1 MATPD
6 TSNRP
11 TASPGQLPAGHL
23 LQRIEGRWILRI
35 LLCLNRGEHRFSD
48 LREAIPPISASV
60 LTERIRSLERAG
72 LVERRHLP
80 PPFACKVYRLTPSA
94 AELRPA
100 LDALARWQ
108 SDLSASRGLFTA
120 SL

>member
-1 MATPD
+1 MPIPHIP
-6 TSNRP
+6 NRSA
-11 TASPGQLPAGHL
+11 ASPGQLPDGNL

-35 LLCLNRGEHRFSD
+35 LLCLSRGEQRFSD

-60 LTERIRSLERAG
+60 LTDRIRGLERAG
-72 LVERRHLP
+72 LVERRYLP
-80 PPFACKVYRLTPSA
+80 PPSASQVYRLTSSA
-94 AELRPA
+94 AGLRPA

-108 SDLSASRGLFTA
+108 TDARASHGLFTA